1 MQRGRGV
8 AEKCKVNV
16 KRGQTERQLAFL
28 CTQFSEILSS
38 GKFASKILDFTFV
51 FAQTFTALFD
61 DQFRS
66 LNDDMNGKNVAEESR
81 WQKSVRHFQILHR
94 CSLAWKTLTQ
104 TLYVCRIVNIF
115 S

>member
-1 MQRGRGV
+1 LQRGRGV

-16 KRGQTERQLAFL
+16 KRGQTERQLASL

-38 GKFASKILDFTFV
+38 GKFALKIL

-66 LNDDMNGKNVAEESR
+66 FNDDMNGKNVAEENR
-81 WQKSVRHFQILHR
+81 WQKK
-94 CSLAWKTLTQ
+94 CPTLSNFAQ
-104 TLYVCRIVNIF
+104 MF
-115 S
+115 SCMEDLNPNTICM

>member
-66 LNDDMNGKNVAEESR
+66 FNDDMNGKNVAEEYM
-81 WQKSVRHFQILHR
+81 WQKK
-94 CSLAWKTLTQ
+94 CPTLSNFAQ
-104 TLYVCRIVNIF
+104 MF
-115 S
+115 SISCMEDLNPNTIES

>member
-16 KRGQTERQLAFL
+16 KRGQTERQLASL

-38 GKFASKILDFTFV
+38 GKFALKILDFTFV

-66 LNDDMNGKNVAEESR
+66 FNDDMKGKNVAEE
-81 WQKSVRHFQILHR
+81 QKK
-94 CSLAWKTLTQ
+94 CPTLSNFAH
-104 TLYVCRIVNIF
+104 LF
-115 S
+115 SCMEDLNPNTI

>member
-16 KRGQTERQLAFL
+16 KRGQTERQLASL

-38 GKFASKILDFTFV
+38 GKFALKILDFTFV

-66 LNDDMNGKNVAEESR
+66 FNDDMNGKNVAEENR
-81 WQKSVRHFQILHR
+81 WHKK
-94 CSLAWKTLTQ
+94 CPTLSNFAQ
-104 TLYVCRIVNIF
+104 MF
-115 S
+115 SCMEDLNPNTIYM

>member
-1 MQRGRGV
+1 LQRGRGV

-16 KRGQTERQLAFL
+16 KRGQTERQLASL

-38 GKFASKILDFTFV
+38 GKFALKILDFTFV

-81 WQKSVRHFQILHR
+81 WQKK
-94 CSLAWKTLTQ
+94 CPTLSNFAQ
-104 TLYVCRIVNIF
+104 MF
-115 S
+115 SCMEDLNPNTICM

>member
-16 KRGQTERQLAFL
+16 KRGQTERQLASL

-38 GKFASKILDFTFV
+38 GKFALKILDFTFV

-66 LNDDMNGKNVAEESR
+66 FNLDMNGKDVAEESR
-81 WQKSVRHFQILHR
+81 WQKKCPTQILHR
-94 CSLAWKTLTQ
+94 CSPAWKTLTQ
-104 TLYVCRIVNIF
+104 TLYM
-115 S
+115 

>member
-1 MQRGRGV
+1 MYTVLRDFIFWQVRIENIG
-8 AEKCKVNV
+8 
-16 KRGQTERQLAFL
+16 LYFL
-28 CTQFSEILSS
+28 
-38 GKFASKILDFTFV
+38 

-66 LNDDMNGKNVAEESR
+66 LNDDMNGKNVAEENR

-94 CSLAWKTLTQ
+94 CFSCMEDLNPNTI
-104 TLYVCRIVNIF
+104 YVE